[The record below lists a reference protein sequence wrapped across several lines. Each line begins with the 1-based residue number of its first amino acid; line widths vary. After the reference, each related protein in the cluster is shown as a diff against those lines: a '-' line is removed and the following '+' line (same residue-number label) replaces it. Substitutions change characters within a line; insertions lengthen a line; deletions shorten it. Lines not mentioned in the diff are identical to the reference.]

1 MEING
6 YENYL
11 IHEDGTVYSKITK
24 KFLKPQKRNRYYRV
38 GLSNNCKAKMFSINR
53 LVAEHYIP
61 NPENKPEVDHI
72 DNNPLNNIFF
82 YLMILCMIG
91 IDYFSFYNGA
101 IQGTDKAIKQF
112 TEQINI
118 RENILNKLD
127 EECREINEN
136 KLNND

>member
-1 MEING
+1 MILNINTFKAG
-6 YENYL
+6 QYICYAGL
-11 IHEDGTVYSKITK
+11 FTFVF
-24 KFLKPQKRNRYYRV
+24 FL
-38 GLSNNCKAKMFSINR
+38 L
-53 LVAEHYIP
+53 
-61 NPENKPEVDHI
+61 

-127 EECREINEN
+127 EECREIDEN

>member
-1 MEING
+1 MTLNINIFKAG
-6 YENYL
+6 QYACY
-11 IHEDGTVYSKITK
+11 I
-24 KFLKPQKRNRYYRV
+24 
-38 GLSNNCKAKMFSINR
+38 GLFTFIFFT
-53 LVAEHYIP
+53 L
-61 NPENKPEVDHI
+61 

-91 IDYFSFYNGA
+91 IVYFSFYNGA
-101 IQGTDKAIKQF
+101 IQGTNKAIEQF

-127 EECREINEN
+127 EECREIDEN

>member
-1 MEING
+1 MILNINIFKAG
-6 YENYL
+6 QYICYAGL
-11 IHEDGTVYSKITK
+11 FTFVF
-24 KFLKPQKRNRYYRV
+24 FL
-38 GLSNNCKAKMFSINR
+38 L
-53 LVAEHYIP
+53 
-61 NPENKPEVDHI
+61 

-101 IQGTDKAIKQF
+101 IQGTDNAIKQF

-127 EECREINEN
+127 SKSREITEN

>member
-1 MEING
+1 MILNINIFKAG
-6 YENYL
+6 QYICYAGL
-11 IHEDGTVYSKITK
+11 FTFVF
-24 KFLKPQKRNRYYRV
+24 FL
-38 GLSNNCKAKMFSINR
+38 L
-53 LVAEHYIP
+53 
-61 NPENKPEVDHI
+61 

-127 EECREINEN
+127 SKSREITEN

>member
-1 MEING
+1 MTLNINIFKAG
-6 YENYL
+6 QYACY
-11 IHEDGTVYSKITK
+11 I
-24 KFLKPQKRNRYYRV
+24 
-38 GLSNNCKAKMFSINR
+38 GLFTFIFFT
-53 LVAEHYIP
+53 L
-61 NPENKPEVDHI
+61 

-101 IQGTDKAIKQF
+101 IQGTNKAIEQF

-127 EECREINEN
+127 EECREIDEN

>member
-1 MEING
+1 MILNINPFKLG
-6 YENYL
+6 QYICYA
-11 IHEDGTVYSKITK
+11 
-24 KFLKPQKRNRYYRV
+24 
-38 GLSNNCKAKMFSINR
+38 GLFTFIFFT
-53 LVAEHYIP
+53 L
-61 NPENKPEVDHI
+61 
-72 DNNPLNNIFF
+72 DNNPLKNIFF

-101 IQGTDKAIKQF
+101 IQGTNKAIEQF

-127 EECREINEN
+127 EESREITEN

>member
-1 MEING
+1 MILNINTFKAG
-6 YENYL
+6 QYICYAGL
-11 IHEDGTVYSKITK
+11 FTFVF
-24 KFLKPQKRNRYYRV
+24 FLLDNDP
-38 GLSNNCKAKMFSINR
+38 LS
-53 LVAEHYIP
+53 
-61 NPENKPEVDHI
+61 
-72 DNNPLNNIFF
+72 NIFF

-127 EECREINEN
+127 SKSREITEN

>member
-1 MEING
+1 MILNINTFKAG
-6 YENYL
+6 QYICYAGL
-11 IHEDGTVYSKITK
+11 FTFVF
-24 KFLKPQKRNRYYRV
+24 FL
-38 GLSNNCKAKMFSINR
+38 L
-53 LVAEHYIP
+53 
-61 NPENKPEVDHI
+61 

-112 TEQINI
+112 TEQLNI
-118 RENILNKLD
+118 RENILNQLNS
-127 EECREINEN
+127 ESREITEN